1 MTSFMRQKLSHM
13 YLISLETLSS
23 SAIRLVFMMGVYLS
37 IYKYIK
43 LKKKLINQQT
53 QKEYYPEHNV

>member
-1 MTSFMRQKLSHM
+1 MRD
-13 YLISLETLSS
+13 
-23 SAIRLVFMMGVYLS
+23 VYLA

-43 LKKKLINQQT
+43 MTKKQINPQN